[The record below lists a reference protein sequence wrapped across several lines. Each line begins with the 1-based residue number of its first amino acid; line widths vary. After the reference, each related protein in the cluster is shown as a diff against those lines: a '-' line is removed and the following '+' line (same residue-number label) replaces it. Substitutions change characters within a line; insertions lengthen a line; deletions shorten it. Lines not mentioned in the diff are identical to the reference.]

1 MYKMATAGVPRGT
14 ILAVHLQKCS
24 YLSIFFLHR
33 VSSPQENNFP
43 LRLTNLDVSL
53 HRGLQL
59 FYYIFANVL

>member
-1 MYKMATAGVPRGT
+1 MATAGVPRGT

-24 YLSIFFLHR
+24 YLSI
-33 VSSPQENNFP
+33 SSPQENNFP